1 MASSHHQQVDG
12 RNDRERV
19 LPDAEK
25 AWSNQHL
32 ETQRKAEKE
41 KLLRTRYAFSSTQ
54 SVMCTLAHPGLPL
67 MQRRSPGKRH
77 GTCGP

>member
-1 MASSHHQQVDG
+1 MTESAFY
-12 RNDRERV
+12 RM
-19 LPDAEK
+19 
-25 AWSNQHL
+25 
-32 ETQRKAEKE
+32 QRKHGAISTWKRSEKAEKE